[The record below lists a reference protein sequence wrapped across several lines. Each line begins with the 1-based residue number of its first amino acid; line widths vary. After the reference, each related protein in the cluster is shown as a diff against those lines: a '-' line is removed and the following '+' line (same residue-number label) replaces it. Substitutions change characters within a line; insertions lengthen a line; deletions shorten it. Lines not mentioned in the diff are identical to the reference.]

1 MTEAA
6 FVEPVFAAGLA
17 LAFAA
22 GAAAGAAHLAMLWR
36 STRALTA
43 GRESPLRF
51 ALGGLVRPAATAGM
65 AAGALALGAG
75 AWELAAGAVGFG
87 AARLA
92 ATGWA
97 RRGGAGTGS
106 ARRGGAGGG
115 GEA

>member
-1 MTEAA
+1 MIEAG
-6 FVEPVFAAGLA
+6 VLA

-22 GAAAGAAHLAMLWR
+22 GLAAGAAHLALLWR
-36 STRALTA
+36 ATRALTA

-51 ALGGLVRPAATAGM
+51 ALGGLLRPAATAAL

-97 RRGGAGTGS
+97 RRSGGAT
-106 ARRGGAGGG
+106 RRGGAEG